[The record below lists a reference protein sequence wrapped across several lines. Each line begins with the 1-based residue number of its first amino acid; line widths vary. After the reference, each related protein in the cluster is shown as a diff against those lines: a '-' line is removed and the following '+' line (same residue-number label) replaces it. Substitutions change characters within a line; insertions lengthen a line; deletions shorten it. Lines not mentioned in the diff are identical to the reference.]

1 MSDIEKHKDLTNN
14 KGWNLVKKVGRKV
27 LKGVSDVVTPTTLI
41 KVSEKIQE
49 IKDKKKRGP
58 RDA

>member
-1 MSDIEKHKDLTNN
+1 MSDIEKQKELTNN